1 MIDESRPQQQLT
13 HFELFPPVIKLP
25 VSFFC
30 SFLSSTALVVSSLK
44 IMAGYEDD
52 MYMEVFESAHMQI
65 KSCLGSPWQLHL
77 SAHPEP
83 GTTDGRAPLGDG
95 SKRKED

>member
-52 MYMEVFESAHMQI
+52 MYMEVFESAHMHTRLNPVLVH
-65 KSCLGSPWQLHL
+65 LGSCICQHIQSLGQLMEEL
-77 SAHPEP
+77 
-83 GTTDGRAPLGDG
+83 R
-95 SKRKED
+95 

>member
-1 MIDESRPQQQLT
+1 MINGSTPQQQLT

-44 IMAGYEDD
+44 IIAGYEDD
-52 MYMEVFESAHMQI
+52 MYAYEI
-65 KSCLGSPWQLHL
+65 KSCLGFTLAAASV
-77 SAHPEP
+77 S
-83 GTTDGRAPLGDG
+83 TSRAWDN
-95 SKRKED
+95 